1 MTDMVAFLNARLDED
16 EGAAKA
22 ATPGPWMTADGREW
36 LADNVVFGQS
46 VDWPGHIQQVC
57 NVDYA
62 QHKAGNAEHIARYDP
77 ARVLREVEAGR
88 KLLNLYE
95 RAKSYRNQVFA
106 QPEPRSISSEMRAVT
121 QMMALEQV
129 LKLRAAVYSDHPDYD
144 EAWSAAP

>member
-16 EGAAKA
+16 EGAAKT

-77 ARVLREVEAGR
+77 ARVLREVEAKR
-88 KLLNLYE
+88 KIVTRYE
-95 RAKSYRNQVFA
+95 RSLAGDL
-106 QPEPRSISSEMRAVT
+106 PEWKAGRELLIAATAILKGAVVDL
-121 QMMALEQV
+121 AV
-129 LKLRAAVYSDHPDYD
+129 VYSDHPDYD